1 MRATTPGRRVPL
13 LATAIAVAVLV
24 GPSGAVG
31 QDEPRMGGS
40 ITVAVEGEPAS
51 VDPAFDYDFVS
62 GFATSSITEPLLR
75 FCENDTKLCPHLA
88 TEWTASE
95 DGLTYTLTIR
105 DGVRFHDGSEMTVDD
120 VVYSMN
126 RIRTHDP
133 ASYVQWMLGN
143 VADIQATDDHTVVI
157 TMTQPD
163 ALLEYALASTAAHVV
178 SQDVVEAV
186 EGAGD
191 VYGSPSVGSIGTGPF
206 KFQEWVSGDHQTL
219 VRNDD
224 YWDKASGG
232 PYLDEVVIKI
242 LPEPTTR
249 VAGLETGEID
259 YILKDVVSDQFET
272 IRGFENVS
280 LTFSP
285 SYYGEW
291 IAFNMNVPPLDDRQV
306 RQALNYAVDKAGLR
320 ALYWPDTPET
330 KATITYPSMWLF
342 ERPQWEAAWEELP
355 AYDQDLDEAR
365 RLLDESGVADQLNG
379 LSIVYYESTPSVK
392 GIGESFIDAMSQ
404 LGITIEAQKVTYAE
418 NIAMQFG
425 THDDY
430 EILVGQWGSDFPDPS
445 GNIRPNFGS
454 ENSAAGGANVSNYS
468 DPRVDELLQEQNVTL
483 DKAVRARALIEAQ
496 AIIAEDSPYVVVSN
510 PGWPL
515 ATNERV
521 RGAVAGP
528 LWYWNSLFKDVWVTE

>member
-1 MRATTPGRRVPL
+1 V
-13 LATAIAVAVLV
+13 IAVTAVIAPAAAL
-24 GPSGAVG
+24 G
-31 QDEPRMGGS
+31 QGEPQVGGS

-75 FCENDTKLCPHLA
+75 FCENDTALCPHLA
-88 TEWTASE
+88 TDWTVSD

-105 DGVRFHDGSEMTVDD
+105 EGVMFHDGTEMTVDD

-133 ASYVQWMLGN
+133 ASYVQWMLAN
-143 VADIQATDDHTVVI
+143 VADITAPDEHTVVI
-157 TMTQPD
+157 TMSQPD

-178 SQDVVEAV
+178 NQEVVEAV
-186 EGAGD
+186 EAAGD

-224 YWDKASGG
+224 YWDKESGG

-272 IRGFENVS
+272 IRGFENVDLS
-280 LTFSP
+280 FSP
-285 SYYGEW
+285 SYYGTW
-291 IAFNMNVPPLDDRQV
+291 IAFNTTVPPFDDVRV
-306 RQALNYAVDKAGLR
+306 RQALNHATDKAGLR
-320 ALYWPDTPET
+320 ALYWPDTPDT
-330 KATITYPSMWLF
+330 KATTTYPGLWLF
-342 ERPQWEAAWEELP
+342 EKPLWEAAWEELP
-355 AYDQDLDEAR
+355 AYDYDLEEAR

-379 LSIVYYESTPSVK
+379 KRIVYYESTPSVK
-392 GIGESFIDAMSQ
+392 GIAESFIDSMSQ

-418 NIAMQFG
+418 NIGMQFG

-430 EILVGQWGSDFPDPS
+430 EIFVGQWGSDFPDPS

-454 ENSAAGGANVSNYS
+454 ENIAAGGANVSNYAN
-468 DPRVDELLQEQNVTL
+468 PRVDELLAAQNVTL
-483 DKAVRARALIEAQ
+483 DKTERANALIEAQ
-496 AIIAEDSPYVVVSN
+496 AIIAEDSPYVVVDN
-510 PGWPL
+510 PPWPL
-515 ATNERV
+515 AINKRV
-521 RGAVAGP
+521 QGAVAGP
-528 LWYWNSLFKDVWVTE
+528 LWYWNSLFKDIWVTE